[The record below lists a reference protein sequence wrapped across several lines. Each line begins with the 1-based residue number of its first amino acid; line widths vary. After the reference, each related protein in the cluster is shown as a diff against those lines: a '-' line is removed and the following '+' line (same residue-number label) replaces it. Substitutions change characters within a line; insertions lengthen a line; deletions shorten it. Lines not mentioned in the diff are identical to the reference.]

1 MDVSLA
7 SWLVIA
13 IAVAAANLPCFN
25 DKVFALLPTKWPR
38 KPLFVRLLEMAV
50 LYLVVG
56 AIGFAIESQI
66 GSRFPQTQEFYWIA
80 AGLFIVLGFPGFIV
94 RYLHKRH
101 G

>member
-13 IAVAAANLPCFN
+13 IAIAAANLPFFN